1 MELEKS
7 QKAPDFSLPDASGKT
22 VSLKDYRGKWVIV
35 YFYPKDDTPGCTIE
49 AKEFT
54 DSIREFA
61 ELGTDILGISADTP
75 ESHVKFAKKY
85 VLKLK
90 LLSDVERKSLVAYG
104 AWGIKKMYGK
114 EYWGIIR
121 STFLVNPDGDI
132 ARAWYNVKVKGH
144 VAEIKKTV
152 EELSQKNHNN
162 H

>member
-7 QKAPDFSLPDASGKT
+7 QKAPDFSLPDISGKT

-54 DSIREFA
+54 DSIQEFA
-61 ELGTDILGISADTP
+61 EIGTDILGISADTP
-75 ESHVKFAKKY
+75 ESHIKFAKKHE
-85 VLKLK
+85 LKLK
-90 LLSDVERKSLVAYG
+90 LLSDVEKKALVAYG
-104 AWGIKKMYGK
+104 AWGIKKLYGK

-121 STFLVNPDGDI
+121 STFLVNPEGNI

-144 VAEIKKTV
+144 VTEVKKTI
-152 EELSQKNHNN
+152 EELYGRKK
-162 H
+162 

>member
-7 QKAPDFSLPDASGKT
+7 QKAPDFSLPDISGKT

-54 DSIREFA
+54 DSIQEFA

-75 ESHVKFAKKY
+75 ESHIKFAKKHE
-85 VLKLK
+85 LKLK
-90 LLSDVERKSLVAYG
+90 LLSDVEKKALVAYG
-104 AWGIKKMYGK
+104 AWGIKKLYGK

-121 STFLVNPDGDI
+121 STFLVNPEGNI

-144 VAEIKKTV
+144 VTEVKKTI
-152 EELSQKNHNN
+152 EELYGRKK
-162 H
+162 